1 MMKQVKSVILR
12 NILGVLLVAALVA
25 LDQFTKKLAVQH
37 LKNKASYVLINGVLE
52 LQYAENRGAAF
63 GIFQNRQIGLVVV
76 TAVILIAVLV
86 LFETTP
92 FKKRL
97 IPMQLVYLLV
107 IAGAL
112 GNMIDRVHQNYVVDF
127 IYFRIINFPNFNVA
141 DMCVTGACI
150 LLIVLMLFVYKDD
163 EPLTIFSKKKT
174 GEQV

>member
-12 NILGVLLVAALVA
+12 NILGVLFVAALVA

-63 GIFQNRQIGLVVV
+63 GIFQNRQIGLVLI
-76 TAVILIAVLV
+76 TGVILLAVLV

-92 FKKRL
+92 FRKRL

-112 GNMIDRVHQNYVVDF
+112 GNMIDRVRQNYVVDF

>member
-1 MMKQVKSVILR
+1 
-12 NILGVLLVAALVA
+12 
-25 LDQFTKKLAVQH
+25 
-37 LKNKASYVLINGVLE
+37 
-52 LQYAENRGAAF
+52 
-63 GIFQNRQIGLVVV
+63 
-76 TAVILIAVLV
+76 
-86 LFETTP
+86 
-92 FKKRL
+92 
-97 IPMQLVYLLV
+97 MQLVYLLV

-112 GNMIDRVHQNYVVDF
+112 GNMIDRVRQNYVVDF